1 MRPPARAWPRAAAAL
16 EASRSGGEMEKSR
29 EGRDREGSRWKRVVR
44 VEIER
49 GREGHDGREG

>member
-29 EGRDREGSRWKRVVR
+29 EGRDREG
-44 VEIER
+44 
-49 GREGHDGREG
+49 REGHDGREG